1 LRTDR
6 PAGAPHVA
14 IVDGAS
20 FVLPYDHGL
29 IGGLVRRGWR
39 VTLFCSET
47 RYNAEFLAALPAAV
61 EVRRY
66 AVSRTAAPRWRGLWH
81 YARLWAE
88 VWRRRAEFSAVNLQ
102 FSILWPLERAFLR
115 RLPFVLTLHN
125 AVPHGFAGARHGPT
139 AEALRLAHRVVFV
152 SAASRA
158 DAERRYGP
166 LPHAAV
172 LPHGLLPVVA
182 GEPPVPYT
190 AAPPPE
196 ALVVWGNVAP
206 YKGVELVLELA
217 RDPAWRAR
225 GLPLEVH
232 GCFEPGLEGLRDAL
246 VAAGVTVV
254 DRFLAPAE
262 LHALT
267 ARPVVFL
274 LPHRQA
280 TQSGLLY
287 TLLHRGCRVLC
298 SDSGDLGDF
307 MRRHGLGGLLLEE
320 RSPAAVLAA
329 LDRLRAEPDRW
340 TAAFAAAQRSADW
353 DAALTGAEAAYGL
366 GADGL
371 RKSGR

>member
-1 LRTDR
+1 MRTEPPR
-6 PAGAPHVA
+6 VA

-29 IGGLVRRGWR
+29 ACGLAQRGWR

-47 RYNAEFLAALPAAV
+47 RYNAEFLDALPAAV
-61 EVRRY
+61 TVRRF
-66 AVSRTAAPRWRGLWH
+66 AVSRTAASRWRGVWN
-81 YARLWAE
+81 YARLWLE
-88 VWRRRAEFSAVNLQ
+88 VWRRRAEFDAVNLQ
-102 FSILWPLERAFLR
+102 FSILWPLERWFLR
-115 RLPFVLTLHN
+115 RLPADVPFVFTLHN
-125 AVPHGFAGARHGPT
+125 AVPHGFTGERHGPT
-139 AEALRLAHRVVFV
+139 AEALRLARHVVFL
-152 SAASRA
+152 SRASRD

-166 LPHAAV
+166 LPHASVLPIGLMPVAAGDAV
-172 LPHGLLPVVA
+172 LPYGA
-182 GEPPVPYT
+182 VP
-190 AAPPPE
+190 APE

-206 YKGVELVLELA
+206 YKGVELLLDLA

-232 GCFEPGLEGLRDAL
+232 GRFEPGLEGLRAEL

-254 DRFLAPAE
+254 DRFLTPAE

-274 LPHRQA
+274 LPHRRA
-280 TQSGLLY
+280 TQSGALY

-307 MRRHGLGGLLLEE
+307 MRRHGLGGLLLED
-320 RSPAAVLAA
+320 RTPASVLAA
-329 LDRLRAEPDRW
+329 LDRLRHEPDRW
-340 TAAFAAAQRSADW
+340 ATAFAAAQRSADW
-353 DAALTGAEAAYGL
+353 EAGLAEAESAYGL
-366 GADGL
+366 DLGLL